1 MLATLEKKNRRFSE
15 SNENTHFGQVSNDS
29 LIPMAALISTFK
41 ELSFDVWV
49 ALTNYAPFTHNR
61 PLFGQG
67 QK

>member
-1 MLATLEKKNRRFSE
+1 MRTV
-15 SNENTHFGQVSNDS
+15 FGWLGNSDTGQITTYSPFLIVVS
-29 LIPMAALISTFK
+29 ISAFK

-49 ALTNYAPFTHNR
+49 ALTNYAPFIHNR